1 MSSSAAQREPQQP
14 EHVQA
19 QPQPQQQPEQQQPQ
33 QGQQPGGTANS
44 SRRMIRRVGK
54 SVPFI
59 KFGPLFGQ
67 DDDPIKK
74 AKEEAWQYVI
84 SSSKSREATITEIYI
99 SAIRRIEKEARAS
112 YHPESEVI
120 AMSGKDFRDMM
131 LKDSCLFLQLSFS
144 LLRGDNKLDDF
155 PHLRNSSFKLDDF
168 PHLRNISLSNRHKWV
183 ESMFHVGNQIPLV
196 VLRELL
202 NQRYFREVIK
212 NGKWKEPSSNNLGKM
227 TLFRVLLSPA
237 IERLRCC
244 ISVQFLPVS
253 KHARR
258 LKIWTNQLKEC
269 CDVLHGLHLL
279 LLGPENYPEKDKYVD
294 DDDDD
299 DDVDPEE
306 ESKGAEDN
314 DGIKSNTETGGSSTD
329 VVAGKNTTTKK
340 TDDDDTKVKNV
351 AELKQAGIYF
361 TTTKGGIR
369 GITRR
374 KRFLIYPYLF
384 LPPLFVGSH
393 TQFLLGCLK
402 QYEEKLDPSE
412 REVSSYLQFMCD
424 LILTVRD
431 AKLLESDGIIKGNR
445 KYTAKLPT
453 ILKKLASNVKTSDEN
468 NLSHVKIDV
477 NSYNR
482 PPWVSEYFTIV
493 FSVSFI
499 GLIVSVAQVV
509 YAILAYHK
517 PPPNNK

>member
-1 MSSSAAQREPQQP
+1 Q
-14 EHVQA
+14 
-19 QPQPQQQPEQQQPQ
+19 
-33 QGQQPGGTANS
+33 
-44 SRRMIRRVGK
+44 RMIRRFGK
-54 SVPFI
+54 AVPFI

-67 DDDPIKK
+67 DDEVIKK
-74 AKEEAWQYVI
+74 AKEEAWLHVI

-131 LKDSCLFLQLSFS
+131 LKDSCLFIQLSFS

-155 PHLRNSSFKLDDF
+155 PHLRN
-168 PHLRNISLSNRHKWV
+168 ISLSNKHKWV

-202 NQRYFREVIK
+202 NQRYFREVLIK
-212 NGKWKEPSSNNLGKM
+212 NGKWKEPSSNNLAKM
-227 TLFRVLLSPA
+227 TLFRVLISPA
-237 IERLRCC
+237 LERLRCC
-244 ISVQFLPVS
+244 VSIQFPSVS

-258 LKIWTNQLKEC
+258 LKIWTDQLKEC

-294 DDDDD
+294 DDDD
-299 DDVDPEE
+299 VDPGE

-314 DGIKSNTETGGSSTD
+314 NEIKSNTEAGGCGTD
-329 VVAGKNTTTKK
+329 
-340 TDDDDTKVKNV
+340 VKNV

-369 GITRR
+369 GIIRS
-374 KRFLIYPYLF
+374 KRFLIYSYLS

-393 TQFLLGCLK
+393 TQFLLECLK
-402 QYEEKLDPSE
+402 QYEQKLDPSE

-445 KYTAKLPT
+445 KYIESLPT
-453 ILKKLASNVKTSDEN
+453 ILTKLASDVKTSDES

-482 PPWVSEYFTIV
+482 PPWVSEYFTIA
-493 FSVSFI
+493 FSLSFI
-499 GLIVSVAQVV
+499 GLIISAAQTS

-517 PPPNNK
+517 P

>member
-1 MSSSAAQREPQQP
+1 MSSSAPQPEPQQP
-14 EHVQA
+14 EHAQA
-19 QPQPQQQPEQQQPQ
+19 QLQLER
-33 QGQQPGGTANS
+33 QGQQPAGTANS

-59 KFGPLFGQ
+59 KFGPLFG
-67 DDDPIKK
+67 
-74 AKEEAWQYVI
+74 
-84 SSSKSREATITEIYI
+84 EATITEIYI

-120 AMSGKDFRDMM
+120 TMSGKDFRDMM

-144 LLRGDNKLDDF
+144 LLRGDN
-155 PHLRNSSFKLDDF
+155 KLDDF

-202 NQRYFREVIK
+202 NQRYFREVLIK
-212 NGKWKEPSSNNLGKM
+212 NGKWKEPSSNNLAKM
-227 TLFRVLLSPA
+227 TLFRVLISPA
-237 IERLRCC
+237 LERLCC
-244 ISVQFLPVS
+244 ISVQFPSVS

-258 LKIWTNQLKEC
+258 LKIWTNQLKGC

-294 DDDDD
+294 DDD
-299 DDVDPEE
+299 VDPEE
-306 ESKGAEDN
+306 ESEGAEDK
-314 DGIKSNTETGGSSTD
+314 DGIKSNTEAGGTSTD
-329 VVAGKNTTTKK
+329 VEAGKNTRKK
-340 TDDDDTKVKNV
+340 KNDDDDTKVKNV

-361 TTTKGGIR
+361 TTTKGEIR

-374 KRFLIYPYLF
+374 KRFLIYPYLS

-393 TQFLLGCLK
+393 NQFLLGCLK
-402 QYEEKLDPSE
+402 QYEEKHDPSE

-431 AKLLESDGIIKGNR
+431 AKLLESNGIIKGNR
-445 KYTAKLPT
+445 KYKERLPT
-453 ILKKLASNVKTSDEN
+453 VLRKLASDVKITES

-482 PPWVSEYFTIV
+482 TPWVSEYFTIV
-493 FSVSFI
+493 FSLS
-499 GLIVSVAQVV
+499 LIVSVAQMV

-517 PPPNNK
+517 PPPNN